1 MKRTLFFLSALAF
14 SGYLFSQ
21 SISPDVVASAGDYFT
36 NGTVSISWTL
46 GEVATETIGNGTY
59 TLTQGFQQPNYDG
72 VQAVPKYM
80 NPKFEVTLYPNPAT
94 DLVKLTIKGNED
106 FDLMINLYDA
116 IGREL
121 LTNKVVAGVTEK
133 SIDMSVYRPGIYFV
147 KISQT
152 NGEGLKT
159 IQVAKVR

>member
-1 MKRTLFFLSALAF
+1 MKRTFTLIAALAF

-36 NGTVSISWTL
+36 NGTISVSWTL

-59 TLTQGFQQPNYDG
+59 TLTQGFQQPNYLVD
-72 VQAVPKYM
+72 AVPKYL
-80 NPKFEVTLYPNPAT
+80 NPKFEVTLFPNPVMDMA
-94 DLVKLTIKGNED
+94 KLTIKGNEN
-106 FDLMINLYDA
+106 FDLQVNLYDA

-121 LTNKVVAGVTEK
+121 FTSKVTAGVSEK
-133 SIDMSVYRPGIYFV
+133 DIDMSSYRAGIYFV

-159 IQVAKVR
+159 IQVAKVK

>member
-1 MKRTLFFLSALAF
+1 MKRTFTFLTALAF
-14 SGYLFSQ
+14 GGYLFSQ
-21 SISPDVVASAGDYFT
+21 SISPDVVASAGDYFS
-36 NGTVSISWTL
+36 NGTISISWTL

-59 TLTQGFQQPNYDG
+59 TLTQGFQQPDYL
-72 VQAVPKYM
+72 VTAVPKYL

-94 DLVKLTIKGNED
+94 DIVKLTIKGNEN
-106 FDLMINLYDA
+106 FDLLVNLYDA

-121 LTNKVVAGVTEK
+121 LTSKVLAGVSEK
-133 SIDMSVYRPGIYFV
+133 DIDMSAYRAGIYFV

-159 IQVAKVR
+159 IQVAKVK

>member
-1 MKRTLFFLSALAF
+1 MKRIFTLIAAFAF

-36 NGTVSISWTL
+36 NGTISVSWTL

-59 TLTQGFQQPNYDG
+59 TLTQGFQQPNYL
-72 VQAVPKYM
+72 VTAVPKYL
-80 NPKFEVTLYPNPAT
+80 NPKFEVSLFPNPVIDMA
-94 DLVKLTIKGNED
+94 KLTIKGNEN
-106 FDLMINLYDA
+106 FDLQVNLYDA

-121 LTNKVVAGVTEK
+121 FTSKVTAGVAEK
-133 SIDMSVYRPGIYFV
+133 EIDMSTYRAGIYFV
-147 KISQT
+147 KVSQT

-159 IQVAKVR
+159 IQLAKVK